1 MNAALPF
8 LPFAGLAVAV
18 IGLGRAGLP
27 AALRL
32 VAWGADVTAWD
43 DGAAARAA
51 AEAQGLVLRDLREGS
66 FRFDALLLSPG
77 IPHRLPAPHPIA
89 ARAAALGVPVLC
101 DVEFLTAA
109 LRAAGPMPL
118 VAGITGTNGKS
129 TTTALLHHILV
140 AAGWR
145 AEAGGNLGAAALSL
159 PLLESGQAYVL
170 EMSSYMLERL
180 ARTRFNAAV
189 MLNLSPDHLDRHGDM
204 AGYAA
209 AKARIFA
216 RQDHTDI
223 AVIGQDDG
231 ARALAAGLPA
241 RIMPI
246 SGTTPQPGGAW
257 AEAGVLRDDAGAIL
271 DLRETLA
278 LHGDHNAQ
286 NAAAAAAVALAWGVS
301 RGDLAEGLMTYPG
314 LPHRAER
321 VGVLDGI
328 PWINDSKAT
337 NADSTARALA
347 TWGRVVLIAGG
358 TGKDGGIEPLV
369 PLFGHIAHAV
379 LIGRDG
385 PAFAATLAAHGIP
398 HTVAGT
404 LAAAIPAARD
414 AARTTGAEAV
424 LLSPAAASWDQFS
437 GFDARGDVF
446 RTAVRALEEQP

>member
-1 MNAALPF
+1 MNGILAF
-8 LPFAGLAVAV
+8 RPFAGLSVAV
-18 IGLGRAGLP
+18 VGLGRAGLP
-27 AALRL
+27 AARRL
-32 VAWGADVTAWD
+32 VEWGADVTAWD
-43 DGAAARAA
+43 DGQAARAA
-51 AEAQGLVLRDLREGS
+51 VDDLTLRDMRDGA

-89 ARAAALGVPVLC
+89 ARAVAAGVPVLC

-140 AAGWR
+140 TAGWQ
-145 AEAGGNLGAAALSL
+145 AEAGGNLGTAALSL
-159 PLLESGQAYVL
+159 PLLGPGGAYVL

-189 MLNLSPDHLDRHGDM
+189 MLNLSPDHIDRHGDM

-209 AKARIFA
+209 AKAQIFA
-216 RQDHTDI
+216 RQEHSDI
-223 AVIGQDDG
+223 AVIGQDDA
-231 ARALAAGLPA
+231 ARALAVGLAA
-241 RIMPI
+241 RVVPI
-246 SGTTPQPGGAW
+246 SGTAAQPGGIW
-257 AEAGVLRDDAGAIL
+257 AEGGVLRDDAGAL
-271 DLRETLA
+271 CDLCDAIA
-278 LHGDHNAQ
+278 LPGTHNAQ
-286 NAAAAAAVALAWGVS
+286 NAAAAAAVALSWGVS
-301 RGDLAEGLMTYPG
+301 RSDLAHGLLTYPG

-321 VGVLDGI
+321 VGMLDGI

-347 TWGRVVLIAGG
+347 SWNRVVLIAGG

-385 PAFAATLAAHGIP
+385 PAFAATLAAQGVP

-404 LAAAIPAARD
+404 LASAIPAARD
-414 AARTTGAEAV
+414 AARATGAEAV
-424 LLSPAAASWDQFS
+424 LLSPAAASWDQFT
-437 GFDARGDVF
+437 GFDARGDAF
-446 RTAVRALEEQP
+446 RAAVRILLEQG